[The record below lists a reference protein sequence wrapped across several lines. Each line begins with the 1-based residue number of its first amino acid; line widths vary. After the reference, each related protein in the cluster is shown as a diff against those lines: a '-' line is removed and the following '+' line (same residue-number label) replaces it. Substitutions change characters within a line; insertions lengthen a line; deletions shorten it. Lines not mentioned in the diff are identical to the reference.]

1 MGCDIH
7 TTLALRNE
15 ETGKYSPVVLSANV
29 GGVVRTFDVPGYF
42 RDYEIFGLLCDG
54 VRGGGWSG
62 INLESKGR
70 FKLENLSDDAQDA
83 LKSYSSLVTRDENGF
98 PIYDRADV
106 KTTVAIK
113 LHDYYESNDCHSHTF
128 VNAESL
134 ELLITRLEKKAL
146 ELKVERLDTQAD
158 TTLDAEGKAESLE
171 TIDEL
176 IESAKDDREFFVRLL
191 PSITNVVDEVSTDYV
206 EGSPRFDD
214 WVLLICFDN

>member
-54 VRGGGWSG
+54 VRGGGWSE
-62 INLESKGR
+62 INLEPKGR
-70 FKLENLSDDAQDA
+70 FKLEHLSEEAQDA

-98 PIYDRADV
+98 PIYDRADAT
-106 KTTVAIK
+106 TTVAIK

-146 ELKVERLDTQAD
+146 ELKVERYETQAD
-158 TTLDAEGKAESLE
+158 DSLDAETKADSLT

-176 IESAKDDREFFVRLL
+176 IESTKDDKEFVVRLL
-191 PSITNVVDEVSTDYV
+191 RSITNVVDEISTDFTSN
-206 EGSPRFDD
+206 SPRFED